1 MSELLDQTVER
12 LPWLRRKVAQR
23 RLRNDKYREAF
34 LDEFCLKCCDNP
46 EVAKILGAPTCAGLM
61 SGDITTITKFAIDP
75 DKLERLFQILI
86 EYLPKL
92 LEIILPLFMQTILFV
107 LAFSLLGT
115 AVNAQQCDPKT
126 GQRHPVKNALAATA
140 EVAGKTLNAIGDAIT
155 PDCVCGPNCQ
165 CNAGGTPCECSAS
178 STKPKATSTATRVS
192 SYYESSS
199 CCQASTSSPPPVSSV
214 QTFYVTSPAYS
225 TTSYSNGYSSSW
237 SKSWHKVDRQP
248 LRNFG
253 RRILGR

>member
-12 LPWLRRKVAQR
+12 LPFLRRKVAQR
-23 RLRNDKYREAF
+23 RLRNDRYREAF
-34 LDEFCLKCCDNP
+34 LDEFCLKCCENP
-46 EVAKILGAPTCAGLM
+46 EVAGILGVPTCSGLM
-61 SGDITTITKFAIDP
+61 SGAITATDKFAIDP

-92 LEIILPLFMQTILFV
+92 LEIILPLFMQTILFI
-107 LAFSLLGT
+107 LAFSLLGS

-126 GQRHPVKNALAATA
+126 GQCHPVKNALSATA
-140 EVAGKTLNAIGDAIT
+140 EVAGKTLSAIGDAIT
-155 PDCVCGPNCQ
+155 PDCACGPNCQ
-165 CNAGGTPCECSAS
+165 CNAGGTPCECAR
-178 STKPKATSTATRVS
+178 PATEATTTRV

-199 CCQASTSSPPPVSSV
+199 SSCCQAPSSPQPVSSS
-214 QTFYVTSPAYS
+214 QTFYASPAYS
-225 TTSYSNGYSSSW
+225 TSTSYSTSW
-237 SKSWHKVDRQP
+237 SKSWHRVDRQP